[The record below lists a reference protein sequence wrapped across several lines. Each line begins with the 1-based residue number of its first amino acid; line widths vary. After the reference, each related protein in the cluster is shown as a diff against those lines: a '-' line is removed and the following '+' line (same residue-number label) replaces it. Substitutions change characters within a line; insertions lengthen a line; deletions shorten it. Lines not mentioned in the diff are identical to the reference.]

1 MTDENKN
8 GVSVLFTAKYISL
21 NKILCVSWNEGRFT
35 QAYCFP
41 FRLQPIEE
49 TSQLIDVCE
58 EFVNSKACLKAD
70 PSQFELLKV
79 LGQGSFG
86 KVICFDLNVDSC
98 CI

>member
-1 MTDENKN
+1 MGE
-8 GVSVLFTAKYISL
+8 
-21 NKILCVSWNEGRFT
+21 CRFT
-35 QAYCFP
+35 QVHCFP

-49 TSQLIDVCE
+49 TSSLIDVSE

-86 KVICFDLNVDSC
+86 KVICSDLKWAPAAFTLPVQGEMTSRIC
-98 CI
+98 